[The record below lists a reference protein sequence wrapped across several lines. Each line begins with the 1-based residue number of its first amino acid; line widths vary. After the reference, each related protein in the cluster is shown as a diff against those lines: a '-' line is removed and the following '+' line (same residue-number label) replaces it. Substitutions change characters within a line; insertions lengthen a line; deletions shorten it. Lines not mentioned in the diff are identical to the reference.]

1 MLKKQLQKIWQNRLI
16 KSVLVVA
23 SGTAGAQA
31 IGMAFVPFITRTY
44 GPEVYGTL
52 GAFIALTGVLTTL
65 AALAYP
71 VAIVLPKSD
80 SKAKALV
87 KLSLLIAATISLL
100 VFITLWLAGDWILP
114 KVGAASLMG
123 FMFFIPLVMF
133 FSACQDI
140 SQQWLIRKKAF
151 RGIAN
156 ISIAHSIINYGSQA
170 LAGLYAPLAGVL
182 IGIHSFSIAV
192 RSLLTGFVGR
202 KLINKED
209 ADKVPLKQVAYEY
222 RDFPMYRAPQV
233 VLNAAS
239 QSLPVLMLATF
250 FGPAAAGFYTL
261 TRTVL
266 GLPSSLLATSVQN
279 VFYPYFNEAVS
290 EKKNAF
296 YLLLRATIGLV
307 IVGIWPFL
315 IVIFLGPYLFG
326 LLFGSEWVIAGEY
339 AQWLSLWLFFNLINR
354 PTISAIPILS
364 MQKWFLKYE
373 IFSLITRV
381 ASLFLGYLVFRSEIS
396 TIIIYSIASS
406 LVSVMLLLKVLLTCQ
421 EKEKKQCFLQS

>member
-1 MLKKQLQKIWQNRLI
+1 MLKKQLQKIWQNRLV

-123 FMFFIPLVMF
+123 FMLFIPLVMF
-133 FSACQDI
+133 FTACQDI

-151 RGIAN
+151 KGIAN
-156 ISIAHSIINYGSQA
+156 ISIAHSIINYGSQT

-202 KLINKED
+202 KLVNKED

-250 FGPAAAGFYTL
+250 FGPAAAGFYAL
-261 TRTVL
+261 TRTAL
-266 GLPSSLLATSVQN
+266 GLPSSLLGSSVQS
-279 VFYPYFNEAVS
+279 VFYPHFNEAVLT
-290 EKKNAF
+290 KNKTLP
-296 YLLLRATIGLV
+296 LLIKAV
-307 IVGIWPFL
+307 IALAAVGVWPFL
-315 IVIFLGPYLFG
+315 IVILFG
-326 LLFGSEWVIAGEY
+326 PFLFELIFGQEWYIAGQY
-339 AQWLSLWLFFNLINR
+339 AQWMSIWLFFVLISR
-354 PTISAIPILS
+354 PIISSVPVFGL
-364 MQKWFLKYE
+364 QRWFLFYE
-373 IFSLITRV
+373 VASSFLRFMSILLGVFYAFNALSVVAIYSVFSAFIYAFLVIKMLRV
-381 ASLFLGYLVFRSEIS
+381 AAFFD
-396 TIIIYSIASS
+396 
-406 LVSVMLLLKVLLTCQ
+406 Q
-421 EKEKKQCFLQS
+421 EK

>member
-1 MLKKQLQKIWQNRLI
+1 MLKKQLQKIWQNRLV

-133 FSACQDI
+133 FTACQDI

-151 RGIAN
+151 KGIAN
-156 ISIAHSIINYGSQA
+156 ISIAHSIINYGSQT

-202 KLINKED
+202 KLVNKED

-250 FGPAAAGFYTL
+250 FGPAAAGFYVLARTMLGIPSTL
-261 TRTVL
+261 I
-266 GLPSSLLATSVQN
+266 ATSVQN
-279 VFYPYFNEAVS
+279 VFYPYFNETINNN
-290 EKKNAF
+290 ENAF
-296 YLLLRATIGLV
+296 PLLFKATLILAAIGV
-307 IVGIWPFL
+307 WPTL
-315 IVIFLGPYLFG
+315 IVFLFG
-326 LLFGSEWVIAGEY
+326 GYIFGFVFGSGWEEAGCYAKWISFWV
-339 AQWLSLWLFFNLINR
+339 LSLLVSR
-354 PTISAIPILS
+354 PAISIIPIIKK
-364 MQKWFLKYE
+364 QKWFLKYE
-373 IFSLITRV
+373 IY
-381 ASLFLGYLVFRSEIS
+381 SLFFKAIGVFIVFLTFEEPNGILFAASYSLFNFVLYVFLV
-396 TIIIYSIASS
+396 A
-406 LVSVMLLLKVLLTCQ
+406 KVLIMTSVYNRS
-421 EKEKKQCFLQS
+421 FV

>member
-1 MLKKQLQKIWQNRLI
+1 MLKKQLQKIWQNRLV

-123 FMFFIPLVMF
+123 FMLFIPLVMF
-133 FSACQDI
+133 FTACQDI

-192 RSLLTGFVGR
+192 RSLLTGLVGR

-209 ADKVPLKQVAYEY
+209 TDKVPLRQVAYEY

-266 GLPSSLLATSVQN
+266 GIPSTLLASSVQS
-279 VFYPYFNEAVS
+279 VFYPHFNEAINNQ
-290 EKKNAF
+290 KQAF
-296 YLLLRATIGLV
+296 PLLLKATLGLAA
-307 IVGIWPFL
+307 VGVWPFL
-315 IVIFLGPYLFG
+315 AVIILGPYLFG
-326 LLFGSEWVIAGEY
+326 FMFGSEWEVAGEY
-339 AQWLSLWLFFNLINR
+339 AQWLSVWLFFGLINR
-354 PTISAIPILS
+354 PSVSSIPVMKL
-364 MQKWFLKYE
+364 QGWFLGYE
-373 IFSLITRV
+373 VISVILRVLAIFIGFLLFKNDGVAIAIFSLIG
-381 ASLFLGYLVFRSEIS
+381 ASLNIYL
-396 TIIIYSIASS
+396 IAKMLIEAKNTDIVRA
-406 LVSVMLLLKVLLTCQ
+406 LVD
-421 EKEKKQCFLQS
+421 E

>member
-1 MLKKQLQKIWQNRLI
+1 MLKKQLQKIWQNRLV

-87 KLSLLIAATISLL
+87 KLSLFIAATISLL

-133 FSACQDI
+133 FTACQDI

-250 FGPAAAGFYTL
+250 FGPAAAGFYAL

-266 GLPSSLLATSVQN
+266 GIPSTLLASSVQS
-279 VFYPYFNEAVS
+279 VFYPHFNEAVNS
-290 EKKNAF
+290 QKQAF
-296 YLLLRATIGLV
+296 LLLLKATLGLAA
-307 IVGIWPFL
+307 VGVWPFL
-315 IVIFLGPYLFG
+315 IVILFGPYLFG
-326 LLFGSEWVIAGEY
+326 VVFGEQWWEAGTY
-339 AQWLSLWLFFNLINR
+339 AAWMSIWLFSVLISR
-354 PTISAIPILS
+354 PAISAITVLK
-364 MQKWFLKYE
+364 MQKWFLKFE
-373 IFSLITRV
+373 LFALLVRV
-381 ASLFLGYLVFRSEIS
+381 SSFVIGGFFYKEPLV
-396 TIIIYSIASS
+396 TIIFYSLASFLIYAFI
-406 LVSVMLLLKVLLTCQ
+406 VIKVFIVCLLK
-421 EKEKKQCFLQS
+421 ERNSK